1 MYNDFHVIFLSEQK
15 ILILLL
21 YDIHD
26 MKFKLKIQGRLKL
39 PHDHLSCA
47 KKTIQKTT
55 KKIEN
60 YK

>member
-1 MYNDFHVIFLSEQK
+1 
-15 ILILLL
+15 
-21 YDIHD
+21 
-26 MKFKLKIQGRLKL
+26 LKIQGRLKL

>member
-1 MYNDFHVIFLSEQK
+1 
-15 ILILLL
+15 
-21 YDIHD
+21 
-26 MKFKLKIQGRLKL
+26 MKFKLNIQGRLKL
-39 PHDHLSCA
+39 PHGHLSCA